1 MVNRNRVNWMQD
13 VMPVIKRRLSLWA
26 SQQIKPTLRGLFYT
40 LVSLNVLENTP
51 NKYDYLS
58 KFTARAR
65 EKSEKRFET
74 RYKRNG
80 EAYTYKFNDEESL
93 PIDCFADN
101 VRQVID
107 IDDIYETPEQFFDR
121 GTKYFVKEISEN
133 YTIPRWHNQ
142 PNYVEVWVEK
152 DAMAGTLNSIIN
164 VAGERQVRIVPTR
177 GQESVTFAWEN
188 VQRLQAKQFEGKIVH
203 IRYFGDLDPS
213 GEAIEEELIKK
224 LTVEPYTLS
233 NLDFKRVGVT
243 FEQKQAFNLIPN
255 KDPKTM
261 SKLKKD
267 TNSFAFMEKYHLESE
282 DDLFQIEVDALEAI
296 APEQFRELVLQS
308 VDEFFDK
315 RTYRQALN
323 TSPKS
328 KVNNN
333 TPKWLKEK
341 PLIIKDRVIF
351 LTISFQTID
360 IVLSTSSTINFEV
373 KLVIKRTITL
383 ALR

>member
-1 MVNRNRVNWMQD
+1 MQD

-80 EAYTYKFNDEESL
+80 EAYTYKFKEEEIL

-121 GTKYFVKEISEN
+121 GTKYFVRNISEN

-142 PNYVEVWVEK
+142 PNCVEVWVEK

-188 VQRLQAKQFEGKIVH
+188 VQRLQAKQFEGKKLH

-213 GEAIEEELIKK
+213 GEAIEEELINK

-233 NLDFKRVGVT
+233 NIDFKRVGVT
-243 FEQKQAFNLIPN
+243 YEQKQAFNLIPN
-255 KDPKTM
+255 KDAKTM

-267 TNSFAFMEKYHLESE
+267 TNRFAFMEKYDLDNE

-296 APEQFRELVLQS
+296 APERFRELVLQS

-315 RTYRQALN
+315 RIYRQVLN
-323 TSPKS
+323 TSP
-328 KVNNN
+328 
-333 TPKWLKEK
+333 TKEN
-341 PLIIKDRVIF
+341 LNR
-351 LTISFQTID
+351 LA
-360 IVLSTSSTINFEV
+360 
-373 KLVIKRTITL
+373 ITKTKNLL
-383 ALR
+383 ASLQNQK